1 MLHITPNFLQPLSKV
16 PLDVLIAFENI
27 NFLILQNET
36 ILQHKFQG
44 FKRFL
49 YTPMEAGEVM
59 ASCEARL
66 LKAKTISRPFTA
78 KEIAEG
84 ALWEHLTQEDYDAPL
99 KVKIFKLFNFQ
110 KMFCSHLLPLIPMII
125 THIFP
130 HKIFRDEPDCQPKLM
145 PLRPQPESSY
155 PSSLRKFLWKSGRPE
170 KE

>member
-1 MLHITPNFLQPLSKV
+1 ML
-16 PLDVLIAFENI
+16 AFKSI
-27 NFLILQNET
+27 NFLILKNET

-44 FKRFL
+44 FKWFL

-66 LKAKTISRPFTA
+66 LKAKTISQPFTA

-99 KVKIFKLFNFQ
+99 KVKILTFNFS
-110 KMFCSHLLPLIPMII
+110 KTPLLPLIPMVI

-130 HKIFRDEPDCQPKLM
+130 
-145 PLRPQPESSY
+145 
-155 PSSLRKFLWKSGRPE
+155 
-170 KE
+170 